1 MTKFD
6 GETKETQLEITFS
19 TIVVVSQRILGL
31 LRIKVNNSE
40 HNLIT
45 SNP

>member
-31 LRIKVNNSE
+31 LRINSE